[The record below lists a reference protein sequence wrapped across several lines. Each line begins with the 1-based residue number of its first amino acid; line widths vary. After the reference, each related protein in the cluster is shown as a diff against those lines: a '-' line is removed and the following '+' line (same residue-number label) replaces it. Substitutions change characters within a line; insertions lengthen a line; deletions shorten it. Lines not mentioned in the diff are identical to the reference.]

1 MIGLKRNAVQ
11 VVAYCTDWRTLFEQ
25 EWRVLHQHIGHLV
38 LDIQHVGST
47 AVPGLDAKPII
58 DIAVAVVSSTEI
70 SQCRPL
76 LCALGYLDRG
86 DGGIDGECLFVK
98 ESAPEV
104 RTHHLHIV
112 RRDSPLWSN
121 YLRFRDV
128 LRTDDMLRRKYA
140 ALKRASQEQ
149 FSQDRKAYTASKHA
163 FIQDTLRQNQGEQ
176 P

>member
-1 MIGLKRNAVQ
+1 MLGLKRGAVQ
-11 VVAYCTDWRTLFEQ
+11 VVAYCSDWCTLFEQ
-25 EWRVLHQHIGHLV
+25 EWRALNQHIGHLV

-58 DIAVAVVSSTEI
+58 DIAVAVNSSMEI
-70 SQCRPL
+70 SQIRPL
-76 LCALGYLDRG
+76 LCALDYLDRG
-86 DGGIDGECLFVK
+86 DGGISGECLFVK

-112 RRDSPLWSN
+112 SIDSPLWSN

-128 LRTDDMLRRKYA
+128 LRTDAMLRSRYA
-140 ALKRASQEQ
+140 ALKKTSQER

-163 FIQDTLRQNQGEQ
+163 FIQEILRQKQV
-176 P
+176 

>member
-1 MIGLKRNAVQ
+1 MLGLKRDAVQ
-11 VVAYCTDWRTLFEQ
+11 VVAYCTEWCTLFEQ
-25 EWRVLHQHIGHLV
+25 ERRVLNQHIGHLV

-58 DIAVAVVSSTEI
+58 DIAAAVDSSVEI
-70 SQCRPL
+70 SQIRPL

-86 DGGIDGECLFVK
+86 DGGINGEYLFVK
-98 ESAPEV
+98 ESAPDV

-112 RRDSPLWSN
+112 PASSPLWSN

-128 LRTDDMLRRKYA
+128 LRTDPMLRSKYV
-140 ALKRASQEQ
+140 ALKKASQER

-163 FIQDTLRQNQGEQ
+163 FIQDLLRQTQV
-176 P
+176 